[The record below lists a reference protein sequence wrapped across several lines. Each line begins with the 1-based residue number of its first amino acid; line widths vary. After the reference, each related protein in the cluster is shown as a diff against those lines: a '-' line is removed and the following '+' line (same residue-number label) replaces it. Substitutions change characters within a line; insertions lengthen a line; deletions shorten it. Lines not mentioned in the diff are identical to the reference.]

1 MYVQSLKIKTS
12 CCVGW
17 LVGVSS
23 TSCCCSRPCSA
34 LRAESENSGLWT
46 GQEREKG
53 SEQLHSIGAEKLES
67 LSGLPQQNI
76 ITTYIKAICTLVFG
90 YLQLFKPIDFYLL
103 HLRLVWTEKKCWLHQ
118 ENKIFENP
126 IFLLRCFDLIK
137 ISNQYHRTNV
147 NNICHKVR
155 YFLI

>member
-1 MYVQSLKIKTS
+1 MLSTTLPLQNYSLKMYVQSLKIKTS

-23 TSCCCSRPCSA
+23 TSCCCSWPCSA

-76 ITTYIKAICTLVFG
+76 ITTYIKAICTLVYG

-103 HLRLVWTEKKCWLHQ
+103 HLRLVWTEKKVLTSPGEQ
-118 ENKIFENP
+118 
-126 IFLLRCFDLIK
+126 
-137 ISNQYHRTNV
+137 
-147 NNICHKVR
+147 NIWKSH
-155 YFLI
+155 FPPEMFWFN